1 MSGDLHEKNRLSW
14 NAATRAHNSHKLDQ
28 ASFLRGGGST
38 LFSEELE
45 LLGELEGCRLLH
57 LQCNAG
63 QDSLS
68 LARHGATVTG
78 VDISDEAIDFAR
90 RLATDSGIEATFVR
104 ADLYDFL
111 AGAAGA
117 GQRFE
122 RIFSSYGAVPWLSD
136 LQAWAVGIASLL
148 ASGGRFVLV
157 EFHPV
162 AMMFDENWNHRY
174 PFASQ
179 SRFIRED
186 SGVGD
191 YVALSGVGLTPSGC
205 AEGEREFVNPH
216 ACYEFSWSPSNVISE
231 LLDQRLVL
239 ERFVEYGHS
248 NGARLWNE
256 MRELPGRRFAPP
268 KRVPE
273 IPMMYAVVVR
283 KP

>member
-1 MSGDLHEKNRLSW
+1 MSRDLHEKNRLSW
-14 NAATRAHNSHKLDQ
+14 NAATRAHNSHKLNQ
-28 ASFLRGGGST
+28 ASFLREGGST

-45 LLGELEGCRLLH
+45 LLGELGGCRLLH

-68 LARHGATVTG
+68 LAGLGATVTG

-90 RLATDSGIEATFVR
+90 CLAADSGIEAIFVR

-111 AGAAGA
+111 ADAHGED
-117 GQRFE
+117 QRFE

-136 LQAWAVGIASLL
+136 LEAWAAGIASLL
-148 ASGGRFVLV
+148 APGGRFVLV

-162 AMMFDENWNHRY
+162 AMMFDENWDHRY

-191 YVALSGVGLTPSGC
+191 YVALSGVGLAPSGC
-205 AEGEREFVNPH
+205 GEGEQEFVNPH
-216 ACYEFSWSPSNVISE
+216 PSCEFYWSPSNVIGE

-248 NGARLWNE
+248 NGARMWNE

-268 KRVPE
+268 ECVPE
-273 IPMMYAVVVR
+273 IPMMYGLVAR